1 MNSRFVDDSSD
12 NGFNVMAKKFELV
25 MSMVKLFP
33 LYLEKQE
40 RGDMINQTAKPD
52 YSGRRGLGVSRA
64 DLHFDYEIYH
74 QSKWTYPRIYS
85 NLEELILN
93 HVSQQQPAQFA
104 PDQMHFTPFVNVDD
118 LNVMLV
124 AKLSKIGILKGVSP
138 ASSGFDE
145 DIAEMYNEKILGING
160 KVSEKS
166 EGKFA
171 VFLKGLK
178 VIYTLDIRD
187 VMEMV

>member
-1 MNSRFVDDSSD
+1 
-12 NGFNVMAKKFELV
+12 
-25 MSMVKLFP
+25 
-33 LYLEKQE
+33 
-40 RGDMINQTAKPD
+40 
-52 YSGRRGLGVSRA
+52 
-64 DLHFDYEIYH
+64 
-74 QSKWTYPRIYS
+74 
-85 NLEELILN
+85 
-93 HVSQQQPAQFA
+93 
-104 PDQMHFTPFVNVDD
+104 MHFTPFVNVDD

>member
-25 MSMVKLFP
+25 MSMVKLIP

-93 HVSQQQPAQFA
+93 HVS
-104 PDQMHFTPFVNVDD
+104 
-118 LNVMLV
+118 
-124 AKLSKIGILKGVSP
+124 P

>member
-1 MNSRFVDDSSD
+1 M
-12 NGFNVMAKKFELV
+12 
-25 MSMVKLFP
+25 
-33 LYLEKQE
+33 
-40 RGDMINQTAKPD
+40 
-52 YSGRRGLGVSRA
+52 
-64 DLHFDYEIYH
+64 
-74 QSKWTYPRIYS
+74 
-85 NLEELILN
+85 
-93 HVSQQQPAQFA
+93 
-104 PDQMHFTPFVNVDD
+104 
-118 LNVMLV
+118 
-124 AKLSKIGILKGVSP
+124 SP